1 MGDEFLSGNYEI
13 LSVVHKHIVIRYI
26 YMRSFSSH
34 AYRQL
39 ARFRSQIS
47 RFLHFSE
54 EAARQHG
61 IEPQQHQLLL
71 ALKGLPHDVRP
82 TVSALS
88 AQLCLRHH
96 STVELIDRLVERGA
110 AARRTNQQDRREVL
124 VELTSLGERMLEKLS
139 AEHWR
144 ELQSSGPELAHALQG
159 ILQTNSQ
166 VPGQSV

>member
-1 MGDEFLSGNYEI
+1 
-13 LSVVHKHIVIRYI
+13 
-26 YMRSFSSH
+26 MRSFSSH

-39 ARFRSQIS
+39 AKFRCQIR

-54 EAARQHG
+54 EAAREHG

-88 AQLCLRHH
+88 SRLCLRHH

-110 AARRTNQQDRREVL
+110 VVRRSSPQDRREVL
-124 VELTSLGERMLEKLS
+124 VELTPLGEQILEKLS

-144 ELQSSGPELAHALQG
+144 ELQSSGPELARALQG

-166 VPGQSV
+166 MSGHLV